1 MDPEDPDSDLG
12 HFQNHILFEG
22 TDISR
27 ADLAKVFYFE
37 GRFDWYRFGNAQ
49 VTLWRCL
56 VANMRDHAIR
66 PCW

>member
-1 MDPEDPDSDLG
+1 M
-12 HFQNHILFEG
+12 FQHNVQFGLPFNIIYLQPVNIKVSFHIFTEIQ
-22 TDISR
+22 TS
-27 ADLAKVFYFE
+27 
-37 GRFDWYRFGNAQ
+37 NAQ

>member
-1 MDPEDPDSDLG
+1 MEKFVNHCSSFEHAAVINRQPVKSLEDG
-12 HFQNHILFEG
+12 C
-22 TDISR
+22 
-27 ADLAKVFYFE
+27 
-37 GRFDWYRFGNAQ
+37 NAQ